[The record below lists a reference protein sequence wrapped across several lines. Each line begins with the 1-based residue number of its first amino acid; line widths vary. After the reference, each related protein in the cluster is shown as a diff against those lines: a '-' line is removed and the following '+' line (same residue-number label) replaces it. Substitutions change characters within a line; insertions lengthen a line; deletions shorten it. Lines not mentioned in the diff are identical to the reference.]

1 MRDCYYERDTGI
13 GDFEVRDSG
22 NNHLNELRTGMS
34 VDENEKHQVKR
45 LRSGCYCAGMKI
57 ISEAK
62 LPIYQKSSMAHR
74 ATRHVR
80 LLRQLKCLTASKNL
94 QRVSELYIYD
104 ALNLLSCMTLDVKNI
119 QFIFLHHKGKL
130 FMVLDYPKDFGNAAN
145 AAKEGLQRKTH
156 WAAYY
161 FTTSNSWYLLL
172 ELAITLSTIRAIS
185 PLLPDQ
191 WHHGAYRRCGTGC
204 KSLLQ
209 QCVSALS
216 DRKQRWQDLELPR
229 CTSIREKF

>member
-1 MRDCYYERDTGI
+1 MREGTRRSPIGFSGSEAGQSKRPGSGNFKEEGSEMRDCYYERDTGI

-22 NNHLNELRTGMS
+22 NNHLNDLRTGMS
-34 VDENEKHQVKR
+34 LDENEKHQAKR
-45 LRSGCYCAGMKI
+45 RRSGYCAGMKI

-94 QRVSELYIYD
+94 QQVSELYIYD

-130 FMVLDYPKDFGNAAN
+130 FMVLDYP
-145 AAKEGLQRKTH
+145 
-156 WAAYY
+156 
-161 FTTSNSWYLLL
+161 
-172 ELAITLSTIRAIS
+172 TLKRIFNVVCHRHLT
-185 PLLPDQ
+185 
-191 WHHGAYRRCGTGC
+191 
-204 KSLLQ
+204 
-209 QCVSALS
+209 
-216 DRKQRWQDLELPR
+216 
-229 CTSIREKF
+229 